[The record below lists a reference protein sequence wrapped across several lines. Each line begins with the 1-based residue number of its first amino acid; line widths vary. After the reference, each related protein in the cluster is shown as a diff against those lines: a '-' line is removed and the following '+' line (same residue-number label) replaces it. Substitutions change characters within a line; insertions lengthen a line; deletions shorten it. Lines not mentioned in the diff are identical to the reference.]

1 MFKEFEKVI
10 GYEDIKEELELI
22 CDVVKNFD
30 KYEQLGVSF
39 PGGIMLEGDPGVGKT
54 LLAKCFIEA
63 TGLKSFVCRKNKPNG
78 AFVDEIKR
86 IFDEAEKSAP
96 SIVFLDDMDKFAN
109 EDEKHKDAEEY
120 VTIQSCIDYV
130 KGKKVLIIATIND
143 RYKIPDSLK
152 RAGRF
157 DKKIYMCMPQGRDA
171 EKIVQYYLSQMPVS
185 EDVDIADVANLLD
198 GSSCAVLE
206 TVIKKAGMYAGFLNK
221 SKIEMEDIVKAFL
234 DVKYYVGSRE
244 TEITESMKY
253 SSLHEAGHAVMTE
266 VLLPDAVR
274 LAILCNQRNGYNPA
288 GVLSRIEDVDNI
300 DPYKDEIYD
309 LMISLSGKAAIEMKY
324 GNIDMGCRMDMQLAY
339 HIAEKIVDDE
349 CGYGFDAHIVRKA
362 GTAVLDRKD
371 YLIAKIMENYYKK
384 VQKILADNL
393 EFLEC
398 VASEL
403 LEKRVLLRRD
413 MKKIKEQVRVDRSG
427 VDLV

>member
-1 MFKEFEKVI
+1 MMKEFEKII

-22 CDVVKNFD
+22 CDVVKNYD
-30 KYEQLGVSF
+30 RYEKLGVSF
-39 PGGIMLEGDPGVGKT
+39 PGGVLLEGNPGVGKT

-86 IFDEAEKSAP
+86 IFDKAEAHAP
-96 SIVFLDDMDKFAN
+96 SIVLLDDMDKFAN
-109 EDEKHKDAEEY
+109 EDENHKDAEEY
-120 VTIQSCIDYV
+120 VTIQSCIDSV
-130 KGKKVLIIATIND
+130 KDKKVLVIATIND

-157 DKKIYMCMPQGRDA
+157 DKKIYMCMPKGRDA

-234 DVKYYVGSRE
+234 DVKYHVGSRE
-244 TEITESMKY
+244 TEITERMKY

-266 VLLPDAVR
+266 VLLPDTVR

-288 GVLSRIEDVDNI
+288 GVLSKIEEVDNI
-300 DPYKDEIYD
+300 DPYRDEIYD

-324 GNIDMGCRMDMQLAY
+324 GNIDMGCRMDMQRAY
-339 HIAEKIVDDE
+339 YIAEKIVDDE
-349 CGYGFDAHIVRKA
+349 CGYGFDAHLVGEA

-371 YLIAKIMENYYKK
+371 YLIAKVLENNYKK

-403 LEKRVLLRRD
+403 LEKRVLLRKD